1 MKRHGW
7 PRKLNDAQAQRVR
20 EWYAK
25 ISALPTAR
33 GFARELGVDTSL
45 LYRIGKGLAYK
56 QRDTHG

>member
-1 MKRHGW
+1 MKRRGW
-7 PRKLNDAQAQRVR
+7 PRKLNDAQVVRVR

-25 ISALPTAR
+25 VSALPTAR

-56 QRDTHG
+56 QSNNHG